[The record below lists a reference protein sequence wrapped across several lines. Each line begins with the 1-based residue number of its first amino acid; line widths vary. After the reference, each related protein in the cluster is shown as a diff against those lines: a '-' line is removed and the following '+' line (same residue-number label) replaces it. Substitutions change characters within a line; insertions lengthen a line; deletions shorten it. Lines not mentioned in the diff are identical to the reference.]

1 MARFLLVFLVFIMTI
16 GVNVDEGFLVRM
28 GIDPNI
34 LLVSLIA
41 FVVTGLIVHRHLA
54 FISLTVLMSI
64 GANVSAETASQIGY
78 DPDYMLVGLVTLVLL
93 PLVVHY
99 LEIPIRNYY

>member
-1 MARFLLVFLVFIMTI
+1 MLRFLLVFLVFIMTI
-16 GVNVDEGFLVRM
+16 GVNVDEGFLMRL

-34 LLVSLIA
+34 LFVSLIA

-54 FISLTVLMSI
+54 FILLTMLMSI
-64 GANVSAETASQIGY
+64 GANVSADTAFSMGY

-99 LEIPIRNYY
+99 LEIPLKNYY